1 MILQSERLQLKTLTP
16 AMVTQKYVD
25 WMNDHDVTQYT
36 ESRFQRHTMESI
48 KEYVKGISG
57 SNNDYFYGIYLCNE
71 HIGNIKLHVN
81 EHHNLGD
88 IGIIIG
94 DKQQWGKG
102 YATEAIKTLTQ
113 HGFDK
118 IGLHKIIAGIYANN
132 KGSIKAFEKAGYN
145 EDGRHELTYLSNGEY
160 VDEIIMSSLLDFKVN
175 DFKRVE

>member
-1 MILQSERLQLKTLTP
+1 MILQGEHLQLKTLTP

-25 WMNDHDVTQYT
+25 WMNDTDVTRYT
-36 ESRFQRHTMESI
+36 ESRFQKHTMESV
-48 KEYVKGISG
+48 KDYVKNISG
-57 SNNDYFYGIYLCNE
+57 SSRDYFYGVYTNE

-94 DKQQWGKG
+94 NKQQWGKG
-102 YATEAIKTLTQ
+102 YATEAIKVLTQ

-118 IGLHKIIAGIYANN
+118 IGLHKISAGIYANN
-132 KGSIKAFEKAGYN
+132 PGSIKAFQAAGYK

-160 VDEIIMSSLLDFKVN
+160 VDEIIMSMWN
-175 DFKRVE
+175 E